1 MRGDVLKTILL
12 VEDEALIAM
21 SEKLILERYG
31 YKVMVASSGE
41 KAVEAAISLQDI
53 DLVLM
58 DINLGSGMDGT
69 QAAVKIL
76 EQRDLPLAFLSSHA
90 EREVVE
96 KTEGITS
103 YGYILKNSGETVLI
117 ASVKMAFRLFEA
129 KLNGKAKEEKL
140 RISARF
146 FNHAIDMLCVAG
158 FDGFFKVLNPSWERT
173 LGWSTRE
180 LLEKPWIDFVHPDD
194 KDSTGDIRSTLIDGR
209 EVYQFENR
217 YVCKNGDVKWL
228 SWNSF
233 PYPEDGIM
241 FGVARDITDKKQMEE
256 ALRTSE
262 KTFKALFEKGP
273 IGVAYHKMIFDEAGK
288 PVNYRFLDANQ
299 SYQRLTGVDPTGK
312 LVTEAFPGIEKD
324 PFDWIG
330 TFGRVARDGEEIR
343 FQQHLEANDRWY
355 DCVGYQYK
363 PDHFVA
369 AFLEITEQKKAERE
383 LFAQKE
389 HLRVTLRSIGDAVI
403 ATDMEGKVDF
413 LNEVAERL
421 TGWAQA
427 TAKGRP
433 LTEVFRII
441 NAFTRKK
448 CENPVEKAL
457 REGTV
462 VGLANHTVLVA
473 ANGTEYQIADSAA
486 PIRDSSGVII
496 GVVLVFRDVSDEY
509 LLDAAL
515 RSSESELKK
524 AQEVARLGNWI
535 WHIQDNRLEWSDQ
548 MFAIFGLDRESFSG
562 DLTQVISGF
571 IHPDDRSKVQNSN
584 SSVVTAGKPI
594 PLEYRII
601 RPDGEVRHVW
611 AEAGE
616 LVVDDDGK
624 PTLLRGIV
632 QDITYKKESEERIG
646 ALLRE
651 KELLLKETHHRVKNN
666 MSLIHGLLTLQ
677 AEKGDGGEPRSI
689 LNAAAGRV
697 RSMMLL
703 YDRLYRNEKF
713 TELNAKAFLVPLIT
727 DIMQLFPEASQVCVD
742 EKIDD
747 MILDAKKISTLGI
760 ILNELITNSMK
771 YAFVG
776 RKSGIIGIEATRTGP
791 EVHIS
796 YRDDGVGIPVT
807 IGFDN
812 STGFGMQ
819 LINLLV
825 QQLDGS
831 IQLDRSSGT
840 SFEIAFH
847 E

>member
-1 MRGDVLKTILL
+1 MISTEKKTILL

-21 SEKLILERYG
+21 GEKLILEKYG

-41 KAVEAAISLQDI
+41 KAVEAAVSLQDI

-69 QAAVKIL
+69 QAAVEIL
-76 EQRDLPLAFLSSHA
+76 KNRDLPLAFLSSHA

-129 KLNGKAKEEKL
+129 KLSEKAKEEAL
-140 RISARF
+140 RES
-146 FNHAIDMLCVAG
+146 
-158 FDGFFKVLNPSWERT
+158 ERT
-173 LGWSTRE
+173 FR
-180 LLEKPWIDFVHPDD
+180 
-194 KDSTGDIRSTLIDGR
+194 
-209 EVYQFENR
+209 
-217 YVCKNGDVKWL
+217 
-228 SWNSF
+228 
-233 PYPEDGIM
+233 
-241 FGVARDITDKKQMEE
+241 
-256 ALRTSE
+256 
-262 KTFKALFEKGP
+262 ALFEKGP
-273 IGVAYHKMIFDEAGK
+273 IGVAYHQMLYDVEGK
-288 PVNYRFLDANQ
+288 AIDYLFLAAND
-299 SYQRLTGVDPTGK
+299 SYQKLTGVDPTGK

-324 PFDWIG
+324 PFNWIG
-330 TFGRVARDGEEIR
+330 TFARVARDGEEIR

-403 ATDMEGKVDF
+403 ATDIKGKVDL

-421 TGWAQA
+421 TGWAQNK
-427 TAKGRP
+427 AKGRP
-433 LTEVFRII
+433 LTEVFHII
-441 NAFTRKK
+441 NSFTRKL

-457 REGTV
+457 REGTI
-462 VGLANHTVLVA
+462 VGLANHTVLISA
-473 ANGTEYQIADSAA
+473 DGKEYQIADSAA
-486 PIRDSSGVII
+486 PIRDSSGMII

-509 LLDAAL
+509 LLEAAL
-515 RSSESELKK
+515 RSSESELRK

-535 WHIQDNRLEWSDQ
+535 WHIQDNRLVWSDQ
-548 MFAIFGLDRESFSG
+548 MFAIFGLNKESFSG
-562 DLTQVISGF
+562 ELTQVIAGF
-571 IHPDDRSKVQNSN
+571 IHPDDRARVEHSN
-584 SSVVTAGKPI
+584 RSVVTEKQPI

-616 LVVDDDGK
+616 LVVGDDGN

-632 QDITYKKESEERIG
+632 QDVTDKKETEEKIS

-666 MSLIHGLLTLQ
+666 MGLIHSLLTLQ
-677 AEKGDGGEPRSI
+677 AGSFKGGDPRSI
-689 LNAAAGRV
+689 LADAAGRV

-703 YDRLYRNEKF
+703 YDRLYRGEQFND
-713 TELNAKAFLVPLIT
+713 LNARSILVPLIA
-727 DIMQLFPEASQVCVD
+727 DIVQLFPGVPAVRLE

-747 MILDAKKISTLGI
+747 ITLGAKTISTLGI
-760 ILNELITNSMK
+760 IMNELITNSMK
-771 YAFVG
+771 YAFLG
-776 RKSGIIGIEATRTGP
+776 RTSGIIRIMASRIGS

-796 YRDDGVGIPVT
+796 YRDDGVGIPET
-807 IGFDN
+807 TGFDN

-825 QQLDGS
+825 EQLDGT
-831 IQLDRSSGT
+831 IRLDRSAGT
-840 SFEIAFH
+840 RFEIAFH